1 MPNDFPD
8 EHAPKKS
15 RAKAVAARDSQHEAE
30 THKPRIRHAAETI
43 DWLAW
48 WSLSIALSALVM
60 AGIVYFNENDTVGA
74 SVILAGAAG
83 IVALVLLCSE
93 APNQNTNQNN

>member
-1 MPNDFPD
+1 MPNQMPD
-8 EHAPKKS
+8 DHFSNKP
-15 RAKAVAARDSQHEAE
+15 RAKITVQDAPGESRI
-30 THKPRIRHAAETI
+30 HKPSVKQTAETI

-60 AGIVYFNENDTVGA
+60 AAIVYFNDADTVGA

-83 IVALVLLCSE
+83 IVALVLFFSE
-93 APNQNTNQNN
+93 APTKND